1 MTRARPVV
9 EQKLDGSFSKVRA
22 DRTTE
27 LEPAYLGAWRTS
39 GRARKRRWT
48 LPGHSIGPLN
58 SWPQRAP
65 A

>member
-9 EQKLDGSFSKVRA
+9 EQKLDGSFFKVRA

-39 GRARKRRWT
+39 GRAAKGAGRC
-48 LPGHSIGPLN
+48 PGTPSGL
-58 SWPQRAP
+58 
-65 A
+65 